1 MNSILSAE
9 YDAIAIA
16 ITDQG
21 WFMNERLIA
30 DYLTRAEE
38 QGAPSNLVAMCREA
52 HLPTVVR
59 ERALALVA
67 RNTTEDAR
75 VSQRQLAL
83 AG

>member
-1 MNSILSAE
+1 MTSILSAE

-16 ITDQG
+16 ITDRG
-21 WFMNERLIA
+21 WVKSERLIA
-30 DYLTRAEE
+30 HYLTRAEE
-38 QGAPSNLVAMCREA
+38 QGAPGNLVDMCREA

-67 RNTTEDAR
+67 RNTVDIAR
-75 VSQRQLAL
+75 VNQRQLAL

>member
-1 MNSILSAE
+1 MNSILSTE

-21 WFMNERLIA
+21 WFMSERLIA

-38 QGAPSNLVAMCREA
+38 QGAPSYLVAMCREEY
-52 HLPTVVR
+52 LPTVVR

-67 RNTTEDAR
+67 RKTAESAR
-75 VSQRQLAL
+75 VNQRELAL